1 MGVDVS
7 RCGQIIQQQQ
17 DEIEEMHCAAPP
29 SHLASFFDLEVF
41 IAKGPIAQDKRFL
54 VEAHVHEVV
63 EASL

>member
-1 MGVDVS
+1 
-7 RCGQIIQQQQ
+7 
-17 DEIEEMHCAAPP
+17 MHCAAPP